1 MLCFWLRR
9 ASCPT
14 ARDAAVSRYVARRED
29 PYLALERLRA
39 QSEIQK
45 LDPLAFD
52 PEDDDDDDEGG
63 LGGFERS
70 QAVSAAAAISAAA
83 IAGVEPAAATTPSTV
98 MTDGRGL

>member
-1 MLCFWLRR
+1 MTPTVTLTVPRRLRELESAYTR
-9 ASCPT
+9 ADT
-14 ARDAAVSRYVARRED
+14 
-29 PYLALERLRA
+29 RLRA